1 MAAGTRISMAKETAT
16 WFFTGVLSSAVG
28 VLHIF
33 NSFSTYDHVNIREQ
47 DSYPL
52 STTFYHFGPHP
63 TPKWLHVN
71 SFFTGCGL
79 EQVEL
84 LNNRCNRSE
93 KSATYRA

>member
-16 WFFTGVLSSAVG
+16 WFFTGVLASAVG

-52 STTFYHFGPHP
+52 STTLDHI
-63 TPKWLHVN
+63 LRLN
-71 SFFTGCGL
+71 GC
-79 EQVEL
+79 
-84 LNNRCNRSE
+84 
-93 KSATYRA
+93 KSIAFLWVLG